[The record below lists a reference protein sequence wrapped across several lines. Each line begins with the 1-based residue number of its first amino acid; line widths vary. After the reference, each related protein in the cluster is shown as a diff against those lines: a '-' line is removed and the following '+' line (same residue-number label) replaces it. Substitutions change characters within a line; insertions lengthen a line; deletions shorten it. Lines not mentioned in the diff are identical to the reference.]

1 MSANIPPDDRLA
13 RAEAAL
19 RDVPMPDGPSEE
31 SLARALAVA
40 RAAGGKPGVVPWT
53 WRRAM
58 LSTLKVA
65 AALVAA
71 SGVLYVARPPKATA
85 FEEVAQKLHDAR
97 TMVYRATSINEGA
110 PAEIKSMTMKL
121 FFRVPGFMRV
131 ETEVADAFPVSI
143 LDTARGRM
151 VVLDTAKKSAMVM
164 ENAKPPE
171 DFAAKTVEHLRNLP
185 GKDARPVGRERIGD
199 VEAEG
204 YRVEEHGG
212 TMVAWVDPKTRL
224 PVRIDVTNTYLNK
237 PVRATLSDFQLDPP
251 LDDSLFRAEPPEG
264 YSVQTINGGML
275 FAKPEVAVVHLLRL
289 YAEHYGGTF
298 PKGLEDPDFF
308 KALDAIFPK
317 PKDAAKTSFTKTDP
331 RVMDLIMSLSRVL
344 SLRHELKGFGYK
356 ADGVKLGDADKIIF
370 WYRPD
375 GSETYRVVYGDLHVG
390 DVAADQL
397 PEKPK
402 P

>member
-19 RDVPMPDGPSEE
+19 RGLPVPEGPSEE

-40 RAAGGKPGVVPWT
+40 RAAEGKPDVIPWT

-58 LSTLKVA
+58 LSTLKIAAAVVA
-65 AALVAA
+65 AGSL
-71 SGVLYVARPPKATA
+71 LFVARPPKATA

-97 TMVYRATSINEGA
+97 TMVYRATSTNEGA
-110 PAEIKSMTMKL
+110 PPEIKSMTMKL
-121 FFRVPGFMRV
+121 FFRVPGLMRV
-131 ETEVADAFPVSI
+131 ETEVAGAFPVSI

-185 GKDARPVGRERIGD
+185 GKDAKPVGRERIGN

-204 YRVEEHGG
+204 FRVEEKGG
-212 TMVAWVDPKTRL
+212 TTVAWVDPKTRL
-224 PVRIDVTNTYLNK
+224 PIRIDVTNTYLNK
-237 PVRATLSDFQLDPP
+237 PVHATLTDFQLDPP

-264 YSVQTINGGML
+264 YSVQTINGSML
-275 FAKPEVAVVHLLRL
+275 FARPEVAVISLLRL
-289 YAEHYGGTF
+289 YAEHYNGTF
-298 PKGLEDPDFF
+298 PKRLDDLEFF
-308 KALDAIFPK
+308 KELDAIYPK

-331 RVMDLIMSLSRVL
+331 KVMDLIMSLTRVL

-356 ADGVKLGDADKIIF
+356 ADGVKLGDADRIVF
-370 WYRPD
+370 WYKPE
-375 GSETYRVVYGDLHVG
+375 GSEKYRVVYGDLHVG
-390 DVAADQL
+390 DVGADQL